1 MTKEELL
8 DQIAIEV
15 LKNLPHNFARDAYN
29 IAEGVLERRDAILHK
44 WALTEAIVFDGLEKL
59 NLTVRTWNSLKVDD
73 IYTIS
78 QLLEC
83 TQNKILKIPNMG
95 RKSLNEII
103 EKLAEHGLK
112 LKGEV

>member
-1 MTKEELL
+1 MTREELL

-29 IAEGVLERRDAILHK
+29 IAEGVLEKRDAILNK

-78 QLLEC
+78 QLQNC
-83 TQNKILKIPNMG
+83 TKDRILKTPNMG

-103 EKLAEHGLK
+103 EKLAEYGLK
-112 LKGEV
+112 LKGEA

>member
-29 IAEGVLERRDAILHK
+29 IAEGVLERRDAIVHK
-44 WALTEAIVFDGLEKL
+44 WALKESIIFDGLEKL

-83 TQNKILKIPNMG
+83 TQDRILKTPNMG

-112 LKGEV
+112 LKGKP

>member
-1 MTKEELL
+1 MTREELL

-44 WALTEAIVFDGLEKL
+44 WDLTESIIFDGIEQL
-59 NLTVRTWNSLKVDD
+59 NLPLRTELCLKAEE

-78 QLLEC
+78 QLRNC
-83 TQNKILKIPNMG
+83 TKDRLLKTPNMG
-95 RKSLNEII
+95 RKSVDKVI
-103 EKLAEHGLK
+103 EQLTQCGFK
-112 LKGEV
+112 LKGEA